1 VLQRVAA
8 INIVRV
14 NVKHLEAGCMWL
26 QWLQC
31 LHVNFEGRVSPTR
44 LAVH

>member
-8 INIVRV
+8 INIVHV
-14 NVKHLEAGCMWL
+14 NVKHLEAGCM
-26 QWLQC
+26 WLQC
-31 LHVNFEGRVSPTR
+31 LHVNFEGRVSPTH